1 MGHPPS
7 LLFDRAVLG
16 VQHELYLSF
25 AIQAYGLIEVYVFE
39 GECFLLAG
47 LGNSLQ
53 LPSLQPI
60 LPRQERR
67 SAFQDDQR

>member
-7 LLFDRAVLG
+7 LLFDRTVLG
-16 VQHELYLSF
+16 AQHELYLSF

-47 LGNSLQ
+47 LGNGLQ
-53 LPSLQPI
+53 LSALQPV
-60 LPRQERR
+60 LTR
-67 SAFQDDQR
+67 